1 MTVMDADRDCVVV
14 RFANDNFAQDDRV
27 EIDMFRGLNF
37 DLPPAQSAKR
47 RLFWRISGYRR
58 QISSVSE
65 VLLQFTGGQITGFSQ
80 DLLVLLFQLF
90 PKELHFPGT
99 CCVNGNSSPF
109 AACRM
114 LNS

>member
-1 MTVMDADRDCVVV
+1 MDADRDCVVV

-99 CCVNGNSSPF
+99 FCVNNNSSPF
-109 AACRM
+109 GARPDACR
-114 LNS
+114 